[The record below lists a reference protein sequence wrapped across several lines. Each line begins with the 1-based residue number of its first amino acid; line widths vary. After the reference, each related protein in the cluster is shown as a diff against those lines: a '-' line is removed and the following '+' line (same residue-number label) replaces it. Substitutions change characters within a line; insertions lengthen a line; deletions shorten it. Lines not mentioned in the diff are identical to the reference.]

1 MAYIVPKV
9 LIAQEFTQL
18 PVYREFP
25 LAAFIIGPQYSLTR
39 YTVADEKPFTAVVNP
54 GNVALGNV
62 YQATETV
69 TYDIPNV
76 PAGGHSDPN
85 YTKVYFENAV
95 ASYFPNAALGATPN
109 SGIDYADFVTSPSGG
124 VYKNRVR
131 PYLDGSNDG
140 LTGQYGYNRASY
152 FSGRDVKVGDL
163 VTITDQDGVTLNT
176 SVKALIRDTYRE
188 NEDLYAQV
196 GYDLANYERN
206 DGVTYASVPV
216 LTSAGANFT
225 TALTGQFVTL
235 QLNGTII
242 DGTSYKIVAVQNAT
256 TLLLDREVPVS
267 ESEITYWIGGV
278 YQDPHNVAPSSF
290 STSGI
295 DYSWNGFGV
304 DPNQNGFIA
313 SNTTS
318 NYHGHRDLGIMAD
331 TFIVKLTSGNSLF
344 DARFSIVSVNGA
356 FAPKTNV
363 ALVNNVLTVDT
374 DTAGHH
380 VTLSFVGAT
389 NFVVGKT
396 LTFSVQAT
404 VHPTMVAADS
414 GMGGSVYTGLKD
426 ITYKVTVVRG
436 GPFYNGSNGA
446 VAAKVKITSSSTDSS
461 GPIFATYDTPFA
473 IGNYGVVGY
482 FEVANNCPYDGLV
495 LGDSYYVQANAAM
508 LGAVRV
514 IELND
519 NLPAS
524 TIANNNDMYINLSLT
539 KHSVEVNK
547 IRNVQDDTLN
557 WAQTENYVTINAGAT
572 VTDSLIVANE
582 SPIEL
587 PVATGN
593 IFVTHRDLLPNNV
606 LSIGSASSEQDVT
619 NNLGIVHPDNPLAQ
633 GVYDAVLNANGVVV
647 YYLGVGT
654 DDLAGYNKAIE
665 IAQKSDKVYGFV
677 PLTFDDAIQQAVVAH
692 VNAYSTPNIGLWRVA
707 WLSIQDKH
715 SATLYSTKE
724 DGTPW
729 LATVTQDLEAPI
741 AKLNLLTVEGATF
754 VTDEIRPTDTVLL
767 NYRTNA
773 DGSTSYDSYV
783 VNEVRSQ
790 TTLTLTSA
798 LPQAI
803 TSGVQVEI
811 VRNFTLDERAANIA
825 AIGGSY
831 MNRRVRVVFPDTY
844 KMDGV
849 TKQGYFLAAAL
860 AGLRSGVV
868 PHQGLTNTQILGADD
883 LSKVVHVY
891 NQEQLNVMAEA
902 GIWIAAQTAVGAVPY
917 VRHQLTTDA
926 TNLNTSEDSI
936 TTNVDS
942 ISYSLKSVLSPY
954 IGKYNINPV
963 NIQVIRDAIISE
975 LNFRATQTFTVRAGN
990 QLVSFTPATDILL
1003 IQQDPTYKD
1012 RIDVQ
1017 VRLNVPYPLNYISL
1031 KLIV

>member
-54 GNVALGNV
+54 SNVALGNA

-69 TYDIPNV
+69 TYEIPNV
-76 PAGGHSDPN
+76 PAGGHSDSN

-95 ASYFPNAALGATPN
+95 ASYFPRPELGANPE
-109 SGIDYADFVTSPSGG
+109 SSDDYTDFVTSPSGG

-131 PYLDGSNDG
+131 PYLDESSDA
-140 LTGQYGYNRASY
+140 LTSQYGYNRASY

-163 VTITDQDGVTLNT
+163 VTITDEDGVTLNT
-176 SVKALIRDTYRE
+176 SIKSLIRDTHRE
-188 NEDLYAQV
+188 DSDLNGKI
-196 GYDLANYERN
+196 GYDLAIYGNN
-206 DGVTYASVPV
+206 DGVVYHTAPV
-216 LTSAGANFT
+216 LTSADSSFT
-225 TALTGQFVTL
+225 ADLTGKFVTL
-235 QLNGTII
+235 QKSGTII
-242 DGTSYKIVAVQNAT
+242 DGTSYKILAVQDAH
-256 TLLLDREVPVS
+256 TLLLDREVGAS
-267 ESEITYWIGGV
+267 ESGVSFYIGGI
-278 YQDPHNVAPSSF
+278 YQDPNNVPPTSF
-290 STSGI
+290 DTTSPTYG
-295 DYSWNGFGV
+295 WEGFGTS
-304 DPNQNGFIA
+304 PSQGGFIA
-313 SNTTS
+313 TNTTS
-318 NYHGHRDLGIMAD
+318 NYHGHRQLGITSD
-331 TFIVKLTSGNSLF
+331 TFVVKLTSGNNAF
-344 DARFSIVSVNGA
+344 NARFSIISQRGA
-356 FAPKTNV
+356 FAPKSNV
-363 ALVNNVLTVDT
+363 PLVNNVLTLDT
-374 DTAGHH
+374 DTSGHN
-380 VTLSFVGAT
+380 VTLDFTGAT
-389 NFVVGKT
+389 NFVAGKT
-396 LTFSVQAT
+396 LTTSVTAT
-404 VHPTMVAADS
+404 IHPTMVES
-414 GMGGSVYTGLKD
+414 GMGGNYTGLKD

-436 GPFYNGSNGA
+436 GPYYNGSNGA
-446 VAAKVKITSSSTDSS
+446 VAAKVKITSSSVDSS

-473 IGNYGVVGY
+473 IGNYGVVGA
-482 FEVANNCPYDGLV
+482 FEVANNYTNDGLV
-495 LGDSYYVQANAAM
+495 LGDSYYIEAKAAT
-508 LGAVRV
+508 LGGVRV

-524 TIANNNDMYINLSLT
+524 TIANNNDMYITLSLT

-557 WAQTENYVTINAGAT
+557 WTQSENYVTINAGTT
-572 VTDSLIVANE
+572 VTDSLITANDE
-582 SPIEL
+582 PLEL
-587 PVATGN
+587 TVATGN
-593 IFVTHRDLLPNNV
+593 IFVHHRDLLPNNT
-606 LSIGSASSEQDVT
+606 LSISSASSEQDVL
-619 NNLGIVHPDNPLAQ
+619 NHLGTVHPDNPLAQ

-647 YYLGVGT
+647 YYLGVAS

-665 IAQKSDKVYGFV
+665 IAQKSNKVYGFV

-707 WLSIQDKH
+707 WLSIQDK
-715 SATLYSTKE
+715 SSTAIYSTKE

-729 LATVTQDLEAPI
+729 LATITQDLEAPI

-754 VTDEIRPTDTVLL
+754 LTDGVRATDTVQL

-773 DGSTSYDSYV
+773 DGSVSYDAYV
-783 VNEVRSQ
+783 VDEVRSQ
-790 TTLTLTSA
+790 TTLTLLSPVA
-798 LPQAI
+798 QPI

-811 VRNFTLDERAANIA
+811 VRNYTLDERAANIA

-902 GIWIAAQTAVGAVPY
+902 GIWIAAQSAVGAVPY

-942 ISYSLKSVLSPY
+942 ISYALMSVLSPY

-963 NIQVIRDAIISE
+963 NVQVIRDAIISE

-1012 RIDVQ
+1012 RIDVR

-1031 KLIV
+1031 ALVV

>member
-1 MAYIVPKV
+1 
-9 LIAQEFTQL
+9 
-18 PVYREFP
+18 
-25 LAAFIIGPQYSLTR
+25 
-39 YTVADEKPFTAVVNP
+39 
-54 GNVALGNV
+54 
-62 YQATETV
+62 
-69 TYDIPNV
+69 
-76 PAGGHSDPN
+76 
-85 YTKVYFENAV
+85 
-95 ASYFPNAALGATPN
+95 
-109 SGIDYADFVTSPSGG
+109 
-124 VYKNRVR
+124 
-131 PYLDGSNDG
+131 
-140 LTGQYGYNRASY
+140 
-152 FSGRDVKVGDL
+152 
-163 VTITDQDGVTLNT
+163 
-176 SVKALIRDTYRE
+176 
-188 NEDLYAQV
+188 
-196 GYDLANYERN
+196 
-206 DGVTYASVPV
+206 
-216 LTSAGANFT
+216 
-225 TALTGQFVTL
+225 
-235 QLNGTII
+235 
-242 DGTSYKIVAVQNAT
+242 
-256 TLLLDREVPVS
+256 
-267 ESEITYWIGGV
+267 
-278 YQDPHNVAPSSF
+278 
-290 STSGI
+290 
-295 DYSWNGFGV
+295 
-304 DPNQNGFIA
+304 
-313 SNTTS
+313 
-318 NYHGHRDLGIMAD
+318 
-331 TFIVKLTSGNSLF
+331 
-344 DARFSIVSVNGA
+344 
-356 FAPKTNV
+356 
-363 ALVNNVLTVDT
+363 
-374 DTAGHH
+374 
-380 VTLSFVGAT
+380 
-389 NFVVGKT
+389 
-396 LTFSVQAT
+396 
-404 VHPTMVAADS
+404 
-414 GMGGSVYTGLKD
+414 
-426 ITYKVTVVRG
+426 
-436 GPFYNGSNGA
+436 
-446 VAAKVKITSSSTDSS
+446 
-461 GPIFATYDTPFA
+461 
-473 IGNYGVVGY
+473 
-482 FEVANNCPYDGLV
+482 
-495 LGDSYYVQANAAM
+495 
-508 LGAVRV
+508 
-514 IELND
+514 
-519 NLPAS
+519 
-524 TIANNNDMYINLSLT
+524 
-539 KHSVEVNK
+539 
-547 IRNVQDDTLN
+547 
-557 WAQTENYVTINAGAT
+557 
-572 VTDSLIVANE
+572 
-582 SPIEL
+582 
-587 PVATGN
+587 
-593 IFVTHRDLLPNNV
+593 
-606 LSIGSASSEQDVT
+606 
-619 NNLGIVHPDNPLAQ
+619 
-633 GVYDAVLNANGVVV
+633 VV